1 MKWATLLFAFFI
13 LFIILLADT
22 GNLGLLAQ
30 LNSFPHADK
39 FGHFVL
45 YGILALLINLT
56 LFRGRPARS
65 RKWIAVSSG
74 MILAVLI
81 GLEELS
87 QQYFSNRTFSLAD
100 LTASYLGVCF
110 FGWLSVIAQK

>member
-1 MKWATLLFAFFI
+1 MKWVTLLFALLI
-13 LFIILLADT
+13 LLIILLADT
-22 GNLGLLAQ
+22 GNLGLIAQ
-30 LNSFPHADK
+30 LNSFRYADK

-65 RKWIAVSSG
+65 RTWIAVGSG
-74 MILAVLI
+74 LILAVLI
-81 GLEELS
+81 SLEELS
-87 QQYFSNRTFSLAD
+87 QQYFANRTFSLAD
-100 LTASYLGVCF
+100 LAASYLGVGF